1 MINPSL
7 DGVVR
12 IGPSVQVTFEVRNE
26 EPAGWKENSE
36 CKGPGHIL
44 APVRREKPG
53 EAQEGRMGSEETRPR
68 KPG

>member
-12 IGPSVQVTFEVRNE
+12 IGPSVQVTFELQDE

-36 CKGPGHIL
+36 CKDPGHIL
-44 APVRREKPG
+44 APVRREKSG
-53 EAQEGRMGSEETRPR
+53 EMQEGRVGSEETRPG
-68 KPG
+68 KPQ